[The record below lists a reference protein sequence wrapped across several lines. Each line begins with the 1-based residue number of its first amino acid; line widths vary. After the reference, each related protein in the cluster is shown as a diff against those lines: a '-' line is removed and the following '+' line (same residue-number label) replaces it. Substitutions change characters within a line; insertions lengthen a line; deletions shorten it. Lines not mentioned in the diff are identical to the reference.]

1 MARRQHD
8 TQTAAHAVYQQQPRT
23 EIDMTYDYDT
33 DAPAVDWQESQDEAV
48 ACAQIE
54 RDQAQHEAVEPAP
67 F

>member
-1 MARRQHD
+1 MARRQRH
-8 TQTAAHAVYQQQPRT
+8 TQAPADALGQQQPRT